1 VRLITSRLRRVL
13 ELMGEEISK
22 RREIGIELDFRG
34 RVWLRLFQLLADLER
49 SILRDQMTFET
60 ASVLLRKAALEL
72 F

>member
-1 VRLITSRLRRVL
+1 VL